1 MRRRTFDVLATTAGL
16 LIAGLLLVAGGLLTW
31 GHNFVTSEVHTQLA
45 AQKIVF
51 PPANS
56 PAVAGPQFAP
66 MRQYGGQLMTTGA
79 QAQVYADHFIAVHL
93 TEIGGGQTYAQLS
106 AKALAQPK
114 NAALAAQVQT
124 MFRGQTLRGLLLN
137 AYAFG
142 TIGQIMLYAAIAAFA
157 GAGLLLL
164 LAIFG
169 FVHLRRT
176 APDAEIF
183 PDRHPRAGQLL
194 LTARTGLP
202 GQGPPPPGP
211 PGGGRC
217 FRPVSRPAA
226 RRGTPQPARWPR
238 RPPPEG
244 SPPFLGP
251 RSRGTRPVGS

>member
-93 TEIGGGQTYAQLS
+93 TEIGGGQTYSQLS

-124 MFRGQTLRGLLLN
+124 MFRGETLRGLLLN

-157 GAGLLLL
+157 GAGLLIL

-169 FVHLRRT
+169 FIHLRRT
-176 APDAEIF
+176 APEAEIF
-183 PDRHPRAGQLL
+183 PQAATRVQ
-194 LTARTGLP
+194 
-202 GQGPPPPGP
+202 
-211 PGGGRC
+211 
-217 FRPVSRPAA
+217 VS
-226 RRGTPQPARWPR
+226 
-238 RPPPEG
+238 
-244 SPPFLGP
+244 S
-251 RSRGTRPVGS
+251 S